1 MNLMR
6 KYLSLLNISQSNK
19 NILIKSIQ
27 KVINSYSV
35 NHRYNQVLIQEMVSN
50 SKISGVIT
58 SRTLNK
64 GSPYRVI
71 NFDDQSKLTDT
82 VTSGSS
88 AETKTIFVL
97 KKKNS

>member
-1 MNLMR
+1 
-6 KYLSLLNISQSNK
+6 
-19 NILIKSIQ
+19 
-27 KVINSYSV
+27 
-35 NHRYNQVLIQEMVSN
+35 MVSN

-97 KKKNS
+97 KKILKNILFLTNLLVQ